1 MESLKNP
8 GLGAL
13 ETLMDTEEKRIQSVM
28 ATTESP
34 LGERS
39 ASEPHDDAD
48 LANEETAE
56 RVQDAMLDRFRQQ
69 LADIEAARD
78 RIRRGEYGI
87 CIDCRQSIPYARL
100 KAYPTAKRC
109 AACQHRHE
117 QLFAID
123 HAR

>member
-1 MESLKNP
+1 MERLKNP

-13 ETLMDTEEKRIQSVM
+13 EGLMDTEERRIRDLVGD
-28 ATTESP
+28 ADSP
-34 LGERS
+34 LADLIAPEPRDDVDL
-39 ASEPHDDAD
+39 ASEEVD
-48 LANEETAE
+48 E
-56 RVQDAMLDRFRQQ
+56 RLQDAMLDHYRAQ

-109 AACQHRHE
+109 AVCQHRHE
-117 QLFAID
+117 QLYAAD
-123 HAR
+123 RAK

>member
-1 MESLKNP
+1 MERLTNP

-13 ETLMDTEEKRIQSVM
+13 ETLMDAEEKRIQ
-28 ATTESP
+28 ALAAAAASP
-34 LGERS
+34 LEPVA

-56 RVQDAMLDRFRQQ
+56 RLQDAMLDHYRAQ

-78 RIRRGEYGI
+78 RIHRGEYGI

-109 AACQHRHE
+109 AGCQHRHE
-117 QLFAID
+117 QLYAID
-123 HAR
+123 RAK

>member
-1 MESLKNP
+1 MERLTNP

-28 ATTESP
+28 VTTESP
-34 LGERS
+34 LGELA

-56 RVQDAMLDRFRQQ
+56 RVQDAMLDHFRKQ
-69 LADIEAARD
+69 LADIEAARN
-78 RIRRGEYGI
+78 RIHRGEYGI

-117 QLFAID
+117 QLLAVD

>member
-13 ETLMDTEEKRIQSVM
+13 ETQMDTEEKRIQAAV
-28 ATTESP
+28 ATTEPP
-34 LGERS
+34 LGELA

-56 RVQDAMLDRFRQQ
+56 RLQDAMLDHYRQQ

-87 CIDCRQSIPYARL
+87 CIDCRQSIPFARL

-109 AACQHRHE
+109 APCQHRHE

-123 HAR
+123 RAR